1 MSKLNKVLFRCFRLS
16 PDPLLNG
23 CRVLGCFYTFHLQP
37 GYKWLYDYIYTT
49 RSTFNQDTNYLTQIY
64 KSCVANLGHPWGRL
78 LCDHPEREGLYCI
91 IFCNIVLTVSFHSPY
106 HHDSETSFHHPS
118 FLMSSNRRFDPK
130 ILSSY
135 NHNLR
140 WSSRTLGS
148 VCWADGSSSSFNPSI
163 WVDLAFEMLYLVS
176 DLLCLGFDLMYFL
189 IGLSLWYDLSH
200 WVYLVFG
207 MICVEFE
214 NCMNWMM
221 YFVIL

>member
-1 MSKLNKVLFRCFRLS
+1 MYDYK
-16 PDPLLNG
+16 
-23 CRVLGCFYTFHLQP
+23 YTFNLQSW
-37 GYKWLYDYIYTT
+37 YKWFDLNINIC
-49 RSTFNQDTNYLTQIY
+49 F
-64 KSCVANLGHPWGRL
+64 VNLGHPWGRL

-106 HHDSETSFHHPS
+106 HHDNETSFHHPS

-163 WVDLAFEMLYLVS
+163 WVDLAFEILYLAIS
-176 DLLCLGFDLMYFL
+176 
-189 IGLSLWYDLSH
+189 
-200 WVYLVFG
+200 YLA
-207 MICVEFE
+207 IIINEDQA
-214 NCMNWMM
+214 
-221 YFVIL
+221 